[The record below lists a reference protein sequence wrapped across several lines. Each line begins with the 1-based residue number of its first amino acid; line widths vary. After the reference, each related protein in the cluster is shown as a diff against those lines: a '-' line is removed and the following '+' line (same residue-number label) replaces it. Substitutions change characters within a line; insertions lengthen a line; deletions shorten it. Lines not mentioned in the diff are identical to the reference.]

1 MLEGASGSP
10 TAEED
15 SAAMQ
20 VTTDDEVSRS
30 DTEDLVPDWEKST
43 KGSTDFFCA
52 KNTLGVHSIFVRNC
66 TVEIEIVP
74 NFGFYFKEHP

>member
-30 DTEDLVPDWEKST
+30 DTEDLVPDSGEKYQR
-43 KGSTDFFCA
+43 STDFFCA
-52 KNTLGVHSIFVRNC
+52 KNALGVHSVFVRNC